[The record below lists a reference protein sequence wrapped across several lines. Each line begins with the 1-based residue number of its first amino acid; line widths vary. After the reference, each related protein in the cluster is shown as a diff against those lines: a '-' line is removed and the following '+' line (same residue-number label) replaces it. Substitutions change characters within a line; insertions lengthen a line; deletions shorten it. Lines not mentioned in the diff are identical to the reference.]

1 MSQAKNKHTVRK
13 KAGVPAWLVLLGLVV
28 AGMAALFAWSF
39 IDNNNKLGARTVPV
53 EVKGSAKFV
62 AEPAQ
67 IDLGDVKLGQTVE
80 VSFKVGNAGDQPLQ
94 FTQVPIIQVVEGC

>member
-1 MSQAKNKHTVRK
+1 MSKAKNKHMIRK
-13 KAGVPAWLVLLGLVV
+13 KAVLPAWLVLLGLVV

-39 IDNNNKLGARTVPV
+39 IDNNKLSTKTVPV